1 MDSRKALS
9 EGTIL
14 HFSGMS
20 CVIRGEIGRGSNAI
34 VYRCSYADAV
44 DPEQYHHVIIKEL
57 FPLHKQGKIFRQ
69 EDGSIHVD
77 PEGQE
82 TFQIHK
88 HSFETGNKA
97 HLALLEACPSD
108 VGANINT
115 YPLNSTLYTVLG
127 LSGGSSLESLQK
139 TPARSLR
146 SCAVRMLCILDAL
159 EVFHENGI
167 AHLDIAP
174 DNIILIGNGNRERAL
189 LIDYNSTIPVG
200 LNFHADSVVFSV
212 KQGYTAPEVQDGLLQ
227 SIGFAS
233 DMFSVT
239 AVFYRLISGQAVTNF
254 QVNMRTAP
262 VDILSAP
269 CVQNEPDTV
278 QFWLQ
283 TIIAKGL
290 RFVAEKR
297 YQNTA
302 QMRKDLQELLD
313 RIDGIGL
320 THCALWESGRRQ
332 IEKMVRDNPSL
343 SFIKNSAELFPSMV
357 TDGQKVYPSSEYIRN
372 SSKNILLLAG
382 GGMGKTT
389 ALLRLAFS
397 GNARYSPD
405 QTAVIYLP
413 LYGWQPDDK
422 SYIVNSILES
432 LHFRTENH
440 SFEEA
445 RKALYELL
453 LRPIET
459 RNVSRPVLLLLLDG
473 LNELSGDTK
482 PLIDEII
489 RLSAMRGVRILV
501 SGRADETA
509 LPFER
514 VHLSELTEETVQ
526 QNLSKEGLTYPD
538 SEDMRKA
545 LKIPLMLSMYL
556 SSGRITG
563 RQIRINSISEL
574 LKAYVEA
581 LKDKVLR
588 EIPDETERR
597 WQIEAAVDFVLPAI
611 SAEIHKHNRAL
622 EDRELLP
629 VVAKCFSVI
638 NGPLSRRF
646 FPNWIGHTAAIRGNA
661 KNAEEWYG
669 QIVHALLWKNLG
681 LIIRDRMGRYIVSHQ
696 TIEEYLLGLEKENR
710 RKIRS
715 YHSVVAAL
723 AAVFFACFG
732 GISLFVYNRFV
743 IPQPYNE
750 IYADNV
756 MEHSLNAYVAAG
768 TQYELLSDL
777 TDCAIDTPQNFQ
789 QQLNFYKHT
798 TPYLAMSGQEAVQ
811 SLNDMMKTGEVMPWS
826 QKPIDQAAC
835 KELLT
840 LAEDREEEYKFWG
853 AVLEFVMT
861 DDYAKRHYSSQYP
874 QLLKQLLEIDAQIA
888 CKLFKIVCYPHM
900 TSKYADNSLTANN
913 FNKLLMSVSKQNV
926 YLSLSKDESI
936 DQARLTLTTLKGNRN
951 DCISG
956 KSKAG
961 EVSLGSCGIIDR
973 FKKMQRVTNNS

>member
-1 MDSRKALS
+1 MDSRKALA
-9 EGTIL
+9 EGTVL
-14 HFSGMS
+14 HFPGMS
-20 CVIRGEIGRGSNAI
+20 CVIKGEIGRGSNAI
-34 VYRCSYADAV
+34 VYRGSYADAA
-44 DPEQYHHVIIKEL
+44 DQNQYHHVIIKEL
-57 FPLHKQGKIFRQ
+57 FPLHKQGRIFRQ
-69 EDGSIHVD
+69 EDDSIHID

-82 TFQIHK
+82 IFQIHR
-88 HSFETGNKA
+88 HSFEAGNKA

-115 YPLNSTLYTVLG
+115 YSLNSTLYTVLG

-139 TPARSLR
+139 APARSLR

-174 DNIILIGNGNRERAL
+174 DNIILIGNGNNERAL
-189 LIDYNSTIPVG
+189 LIDYNSTMSID
-200 LNFHADSVVFSV
+200 LKFQADSVVFSI
-212 KQGYTAPEVQDGLLQ
+212 KDGYTAPEVQEYLLK

-239 AVFYRLISGQAVTNF
+239 AVFYRLLTGQAVTNF

-445 RKALYELL
+445 RKALYEIL

-526 QNLSKEGLTYPD
+526 QHLSKEGLSYPA
-538 SEDMRKA
+538 SEDMQKA

-556 SSGRITG
+556 SSGRITE
-563 RQIRINSISEL
+563 RQIRINSINEL
-574 LKAYVEA
+574 LQAYIEA
-581 LKDKVLR
+581 LKDKALR
-588 EIPDETERR
+588 EIPENSEGR
-597 WQIEAAVDFVLPAI
+597 WQIEAAVDFVLPAV

-629 VVAKCFSVI
+629 VVEKCFRLI

-646 FPNWIGHTAAIRGNA
+646 FPNWIGRTAAIRGNA

-669 QIVHALLWKNLG
+669 QIIHSLLWKNLG
-681 LIIRDRMGRYIVSHQ
+681 LIIRDRMGRYIISHQ
-696 TIEEYLLGLEKENR
+696 TLEEYFLGLEKENR
-710 RKIRS
+710 RKLRN
-715 YHSVVAAL
+715 YHGVVAAL
-723 AAVFFACFG
+723 AAILFTCFG
-732 GISLFVYNRFV
+732 GISLFIYNKFV

-756 MEHSLNAYVAAG
+756 MEHSLNAYVTAG
-768 TQYELLSDL
+768 RQYELLCDL
-777 TDCAIDTPQNFQ
+777 TDCAIDTPQNFPK
-789 QQLNFYKHT
+789 QLNFYKHSI
-798 TPYLAMSGQEAVQ
+798 PYLAISAQEALQ
-811 SLNDMMKTGEVMPWS
+811 SLDDMMKTGEVMPWS
-826 QKPIDQAAC
+826 QKPMDQEAC
-835 KELLT
+835 RELLT
-840 LAEDREEEYKFWG
+840 LAEDREAEYRFWG

-861 DDYAKRHYSSQYP
+861 DDDVKRDYGSEYP
-874 QLLKQLLEIDAQIA
+874 RLLKKLLEIDSRIA
-888 CKLFKIVCYPHM
+888 AKLFRIVCYPHK
-900 TSKYADNSLTANN
+900 TGKYADHSVTAEN
-913 FNKLLMSVSKQNV
+913 FNNLLMSVPKQNV
-926 YLSLSKDESI
+926 YLSGDETI
-936 DQARLTLTTLKGNRN
+936 DNLRRILITLKGSRK
-951 DCISG
+951 DCIAGSG
-956 KSKAG
+956 KAG
-961 EVSLGSCGIIDR
+961 EVSLSTCGAVDR
-973 FKKMQRVTNNS
+973 FKKMQRAKNNL